1 MKKILTL
8 AFAAL
13 LLLSCGGRQTT
24 PEAAVTANEVQ
35 LDYSPQIVNLLY
47 FHGTQRCKTCIAV
60 GEIVQEVYTAQ
71 FSDNKNIVF
80 TEVNTDDPKF
90 KAIAEKYKISWSSLV
105 ISKGETITDMT
116 DFAFAN
122 AIKDP
127 DALRAEIAKV
137 INTNLSAQ

>member
-24 PEAAVTANEVQ
+24 PEAAVTADEVQ
-35 LDYSPQIVNLLY
+35 LDYSPQIVNVLY

-60 GEIVQEVYTAQ
+60 GEIVKDVVATQ
-71 FSDNKNIVF
+71 FPDNKNVVF

-105 ISKGETITDMT
+105 ISKGETNTDMT
-116 DFAFAN
+116 DFAFAS
-122 AIKDP
+122 ALKDP
-127 DALRAEIAKV
+127 DALRAEIASV

>member
-1 MKKILTL
+1 MNKLLTL

-24 PEAAVTANEVQ
+24 PEAAVSADEVQ
-35 LDYSPQIVNLLY
+35 LDYSPQIVNVLY

-60 GEIVQEVYTAQ
+60 GDIVKDVVATQ
-71 FSDNKNIVF
+71 FPGNKNVVF

-90 KAIAEKYKISWSSLV
+90 KAIAEKFKISWSSLV
-105 ISKGETITDMT
+105 ISKGDTNTDMT

-127 DALRAEIAKV
+127 EALRAEIASV
-137 INTNLSAQ
+137 ISTNLPAL

>member
-24 PEAAVTANEVQ
+24 PEATVTANEVQ

-60 GEIVQEVYTAQ
+60 GEIVQEVFTEQ
-71 FSDNKNIVF
+71 FSDNNNIVF

>member
-1 MKKILTL
+1 MKKFLTL

-24 PEAAVTANEVQ
+24 PEAAVSADDVL
-35 LDYSPQIVNLLY
+35 LDYSPQIVNVLY

-60 GEIVQEVYTAQ
+60 GEIVKEVVNTR
-71 FSDNKNIVF
+71 FSDNKNVVF

-105 ISKGETITDMT
+105 ISKGENNTDMT

-127 DALRAEIAKV
+127 DVLRAEIESV